1 MYKSLVRQI
10 NSYEPM
16 FSELTDLEIREKS
29 DELKKRAEEGASLD
43 SLLPEAYALVREA
56 AKRTLKMSHFDVQ
69 LIGGIALHKGKIA
82 EMKTGEGKTLVAT
95 LPAYLNALTG
105 KGVHIVTVND
115 YLASYDAEQMGK
127 VFKFLGLTVS
137 CIQDSTPMFAR
148 KAAYACDIVY
158 GTNKEFGFDYLRDNM
173 VKTADQKMQRGYNYA
188 IIDEADSI
196 LIDEARTPLIIASD
210 TPDNMG
216 RLFYEA
222 DEFVHTLEKGID
234 NDSEFEPNDE
244 QAYDFF
250 LNEQK
255 RTVVLSDRGAQKA
268 KEHFHLDS
276 FNSEKGITILHC
288 INQSLK
294 ANNLMHEGKDY
305 IVKKGEVII
314 IDNFTGRI
322 MEGRRYN
329 DGLHQAI
336 EAKEHVT
343 VQAETKVHATTTLQ
357 NYFRMYDKL
366 SGMTGTAATERKEF
380 KSTYGL
386 DVVVVPTNK
395 PVIRKD
401 YKDLLFPTKE
411 EKFKAIAGEVKLR
424 SAAGQP
430 VLVGTT
436 SVKDSEVLSR
446 YFKQLGIKHNILN
459 AKEVE
464 KEAMIVAQ
472 AGKSGTVTIATNMA
486 GRGTD
491 ILLGGNPEYL
501 AVGEMVSH
509 GIDKEDALMASSIFP
524 TEDVK
529 ILALRNMYNDLYSEY
544 KKKTDEDHKRVVACG
559 GLLVIGTERAETIR
573 VDNQL
578 RGRSGR
584 QGDPGASQFYL
595 SLDDHL
601 IDLYSFLTEK
611 NDLESDKSRRMVRS
625 AQKRL
630 EIQNY
635 EIRKNVLEYDD
646 IVNYQREDFYKFRDS
661 ILTSDHLTDIVD
673 DLVHVVATRL
683 VKRNTDDK
691 NHITQ
696 GTILYINRYLK
707 NVFGQDTEEL
717 TDYSKISS
725 VVIENVEKIIRKK
738 VEEKKELLGD
748 KANDLA
754 RYVFLGYADTCWIN
768 HLENIEALK
777 NATNMGFYGNTQP
790 SDLFKIRVSAIFRD
804 MFRTLEEDLVCA
816 FINIKYTPVKQ
827 VQGISEKEQ
836 KDIEKLIHDSAMD
849 ALNNDGQIAYDKID
863 AAIADMVGSNT

>member
-1 MYKSLVRQI
+1 MYNSLVKQI
-10 NSYEPM
+10 NAYEPM
-16 FSELTDLEIREKS
+16 FTGVSDVEIREKS
-29 DELKKRAEEGASLD
+29 DSLRAKAKEGAPLD
-43 SLLPEAYALVREA
+43 SLLPEAYALVKEA
-56 AKRTLKMSHFDVQ
+56 AWRTLKMKHFNVQ
-69 LIGGIALHKGKIA
+69 LVGGIALHKGKIA

-115 YLASYDAEQMGK
+115 YLAEYDAEQMGK

-137 CIQDSTPMFAR
+137 CIKADTPMYMR

-173 VKTADQKMQRGYNYA
+173 VKAADQKMQRGYNFA

-210 TPDNMG
+210 TDDNMG
-216 RLFYEA
+216 SLFSKT
-222 DEFVHTLEKGID
+222 DTFVHTLEKGID

-244 QAYDFF
+244 QAFDYF

-255 RTVVLSDRGAQKA
+255 RTVILSDRGAQKA
-268 KEHFHLDS
+268 KDFFHLDS
-276 FNSEKGITILHC
+276 FNSERGILILHC
-288 INQSLK
+288 INQSLR

-336 EAKEHVT
+336 EAKEHVK
-343 VQAETKVHATTTLQ
+343 VQSETKVHATTTLQ

-380 KSTYGL
+380 KSTYRL

-401 YKDLLFPTKE
+401 YKDILFPSKE
-411 EKFKAIAGEVKLR
+411 EKFKAIAGEVKMR

-436 SVKDSEVLSR
+436 SVKDSETLSK
-446 YFKQLGIKHNILN
+446 YFSQLGIKHNVLN

-501 AVGEMVSH
+501 AVGEMVEH
-509 GIDKEDALMASSIFP
+509 GIEKEDALMASSIFP

-529 ILALRNMYNDLYSEY
+529 ILALRNMYNELYNKY

-559 GLLVIGTERAETIR
+559 GLLVIGTERSETIR

-601 IDLYSFLTEK
+601 IDLYSFLSEK
-611 NDLESDKSRRMVRS
+611 SDLKAKSSLRMVRS

-630 EIQNY
+630 EAQNF

-646 IVNYQREDFYKFRDS
+646 IVNYQREDFYKFRDN
-661 ILTSDHLTDIVD
+661 ILTSDTLTDTVD
-673 DLVHVVATRL
+673 GLIPIISDRV
-683 VKRNTDDK
+683 VKRNMDDK

-707 NVFGQDTEEL
+707 HVFGADTKEL
-717 TDYSKISS
+717 TDYSKVPGI
-725 VVIENVEKIIRKK
+725 VTKDVEDIIRKK
-738 VEEKKELLGD
+738 VEEKKELLGS

-754 RYVFLGYADTCWIN
+754 RYVFLGYADSCWID

-790 SDLFKIRVSAIFRD
+790 SDLFKMRVSAVFRD
-804 MFRTLEEDLVCA
+804 MFKNLEEDLVCA
-816 FINIKYTPVKQ
+816 FVNIKYTPVKK
-827 VQGISEKEQ
+827 VTGITEKEQ
-836 KDIEKLIHDSAMD
+836 KDIEKLIHESAMD
-849 ALNNDGQIAYDKID
+849 ALKNDGTVDYNKID
-863 AAIADMVGSNT
+863 AAIADLAKENA